1 MNDAG
6 LGIFVLWG
14 GCIWFLWR
22 GFQLTFHILEYSLLG
37 GLIVFAVL
45 LGCKM
50 YSEGKE
56 DFKVEDIDRLVE
68 NVGKNEEY
76 RRLYNVYKEMDVETL
91 EEIAVRK
98 DYKIEVNKIG
108 MGIIAF
114 ATSVILFCIN
124 LLRDSQVEK
133 WIIIS
138 YFACCV
144 FLFVIN
150 YHFLTKYIGCLVW
163 QRKIVDN
170 VKAHATNG
178 DIRNFFVTVKHK
190 A

>member
-1 MNDAG
+1 MVFMEGISINIS
-6 LGIFVLWG
+6 LIGIFALVV
-14 GCIWFLWR
+14 
-22 GFQLTFHILEYSLLG
+22 
-37 GLIVFAVL
+37 LIVFAVR

-50 YSEGKE
+50 YSECKE
-56 DFKVEDIDRLVE
+56 DFKVEDIDKFVK
-68 NVGKNEEY
+68 NVGTHEEY
-76 RRLYNVYKEMDVETL
+76 MRLYNVYKKMDIETL

-114 ATSVILFCIN
+114 AASVILFCTN
-124 LLRDSQVEK
+124 LLRDSQVEN

-138 YFACCV
+138 YFVGCV
-144 FLFVIN
+144 FLFVLN

-163 QRKIVDN
+163 QRKIIDN
-170 VKAHATNG
+170 VKAHVVNEDT
-178 DIRNFFVTVKHK
+178 RNFFVTVKHK

>member
-1 MNDAG
+1 M
-6 LGIFVLWG
+6 
-14 GCIWFLWR
+14 
-22 GFQLTFHILEYSLLG
+22 
-37 GLIVFAVL
+37 
-45 LGCKM
+45 
-50 YSEGKE
+50 
-56 DFKVEDIDRLVE
+56 
-68 NVGKNEEY
+68 
-76 RRLYNVYKEMDVETL
+76 RLYNVYKKMDIETL

-114 ATSVILFCIN
+114 STSVILFYTN
-124 LLRDSQVEK
+124 LLRDFQVEK

-150 YHFLTKYIGCLVW
+150 NHFLTKYIGCLVW
-163 QRKIVDN
+163 QRKIIDN
-170 VKAHATNG
+170 VKAHAANG
-178 DIRNFFVTVKHK
+178 DTRNFFVTVKHK

>member
-1 MNDAG
+1 MGDISSNTSLIEIVVFG
-6 LGIFVLWG
+6 LLAVICLWGYKLYSDCKKDFETDNVRIFV
-14 GCIWFLWR
+14 
-22 GFQLTFHILEYSLLG
+22 ENLG
-37 GLIVFAVL
+37 T
-45 LGCKM
+45 
-50 YSEGKE
+50 Y
-56 DFKVEDIDRLVE
+56 
-68 NVGKNEEY
+68 EEY
-76 RRLYNVYKEMDVETL
+76 MRLYDAYKKMDIETL